1 MTGAEWLLIILGSV
15 YLGKILYRSLE
26 ILDRV

>member
-26 ILDRV
+26 ILDRI

>member
-1 MTGAEWLLIILGSV
+1 MTGAEWLLIILGLL

-26 ILDRV
+26 IIDRI

>member
-15 YLGKILYRSLE
+15 YLGKILYRFIE
-26 ILDRV
+26 TIDRT

>member
-1 MTGAEWLLIILGSV
+1 MTGAEWLLIVLGSL

-26 ILDRV
+26 IIDRT